1 MQHDEQKQLSLGGAM
16 LNLYPDSLGETLS
29 QAAAFLTQDGVK
41 GAFSALYVLPSL
53 FHTDLDRGFSVID
66 YGIEET
72 LASRTD
78 LDAIRAG
85 GVSLKLDFVLNHA
98 SVQSPQF
105 QDMIARGDDSP
116 YRDFF
121 IDWNAFWQGKGELT
135 REGYLQP
142 DQDLIADMFFRKPG
156 LPILMV
162 RFPDGTERPYWNTFY
177 QEVRY
182 PRLSAVDW
190 ANILPLSQREAESL
204 AHLVNAA
211 LDEGK
216 SPPGSTGRR
225 KFLLPRSMRWNRAEH
240 IWARWT

>member
-1 MQHDEQKQLSLGGAM
+1 MQNEKTQASPLGGAM
-16 LNLYPDSLGETLS
+16 LNLYPDSLGANLS
-29 QAAAFLTQDGVK
+29 EAAAFLSNDAVR

-72 LASRTD
+72 LATQAD
-78 LDAIRAG
+78 LDAIRAS

-121 IDWNAFWQGKGELT
+121 IDWNAFWQDHGEMT
-135 REGYLQP
+135 QEGYIQP
-142 DQDLIADMFFRKPG
+142 DAQLIADMFFRKPG

-162 RFPDGTERPYWNTFY
+162 RFPDKTERPYVGIKVITHGDKTGTEQGKYLFDEIAGFN
-177 QEVRY
+177 
-182 PRLSAVDW
+182 AVPSKPGKVLDDD
-190 ANILPLSQREAESL
+190 AVNFALPHKL
-204 AHLVNAA
+204 
-211 LDEGK
+211 
-216 SPPGSTGRR
+216 
-225 KFLLPRSMRWNRAEH
+225 
-240 IWARWT
+240 